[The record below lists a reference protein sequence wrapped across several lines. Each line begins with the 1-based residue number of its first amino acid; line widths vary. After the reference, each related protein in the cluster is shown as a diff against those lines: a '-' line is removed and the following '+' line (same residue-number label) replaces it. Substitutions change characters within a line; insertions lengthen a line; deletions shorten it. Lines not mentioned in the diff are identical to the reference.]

1 MFKLYSD
8 LFRFKESTLSRASL
22 RRLWMLL
29 ILSLPFVP
37 LLLLLRLD
45 LAAEFPA
52 LEAIHS
58 AADGRVGYTTF
69 AVSFFAW
76 VVLLSTRV
84 MNRFWARDR
93 YLDEW
98 EVQTKRASMTFA
110 FQVISYL
117 WAALFLVVLIM
128 QNFSPND
135 GIGVS
140 LLTISVT
147 ALFLSIYAQ
156 IFFLLSKL
164 REIDEA
170 NGDESHGAEM
180 PVI

>member
-8 LFRFKESTLSRASL
+8 LFRFKESTLSRSSL
-22 RRLWMLL
+22 RRLWVLL
-29 ILSLPFVP
+29 VLSLPFVP
-37 LLLLLRLD
+37 LLLLLRLN
-45 LAAEFPA
+45 LATELPA

-58 AADGRVGYTTF
+58 AVDGPVGYSIF
-69 AVSFFAW
+69 AVSFVAW

-110 FQVISYL
+110 FQVMAYL

-128 QNFSPND
+128 QNFSPVD

-140 LLTISVT
+140 LLTTSVT

-156 IFFLLSKL
+156 IFFLLTKL
-164 REIDEA
+164 RGIDET
-170 NGDESHGAEM
+170 NGDESHGVEM
-180 PVI
+180 PAI

>member
-1 MFKLYSD
+1 MFKFYSD
-8 LFRFKESTLSRASL
+8 LFRFKESTLSRASI
-22 RRLWMLL
+22 RRLWILL
-29 ILSLPFVP
+29 GLSLPFVP
-37 LLLLLRLD
+37 LLLLLRLN
-45 LAAEFPA
+45 LATELPA

-58 AADGRVGYTTF
+58 AVDGRVGYSIF
-69 AVSFFAW
+69 VVSFLAW
-76 VVLLSTRV
+76 VVLLSTRG

-117 WAALFLVVLIM
+117 WAALFLIVLII

-135 GIGVS
+135 GVGIS

-156 IFFLLSKL
+156 IFFLLTKL
-164 REIDEA
+164 RVMDETNEDKSHSTEIHA
-170 NGDESHGAEM
+170 T
-180 PVI
+180 